1 MSSIPFSNRGARREH
16 RVLSRF
22 PWGIG
27 GIHSTFAAATS
38 KRTAIGNFLRRA
50 FWGWPFLGLVLA
62 TLFAVTAAYQ
72 FDTPYEIR
80 VGGYYDRVYIQ
91 GFHERE
97 TLIPGGETE
106 FRWSR
111 GWASLAFPGV
121 GARDRILAL
130 RLDGTRPAGF
140 PLPEVRLSACGHFL
154 ALVQAGP
161 TWQEY
166 RLWLPA
172 SACAGGTVRLELE
185 TDTFSP
191 ARQGAGNDPRELGVA
206 ISRAVLLPARS
217 PFSPAWPAWDQG
229 GWSLLFII
237 SLYLGFVWL
246 GLKPPWAALL
256 AALPLAP
263 LAWGLAIHR
272 LWTTIYTSRLT
283 TVALLGLFLLP
294 LVGMIF
300 RRLLAWG
307 KVSMG
312 ERPFRF
318 LLAVFW
324 VGFLLKAGGLFY
336 PFSVAIDLRWHLQRA
351 AEIVDGRLAELYR
364 PGAFSESVMPEE
376 WGTEKPLIPYSPFY
390 HLTAAL
396 FFFLPWR
403 PYDTANVLS
412 VLLDLSRP
420 LLLYFLAR
428 RLGLDE
434 RTGVWAGLLYAL
446 LPATFLLHSWGNIPT
461 TTGLWWTLAATC
473 YLVGAWERLRHIRTW
488 AGLVFFLLGALLYY
502 TVAAT
507 FLVVFLGIL
516 LVGLA
521 LNRQERHARPL
532 GAVAL
537 ALLAA
542 LGLATAIYYGQY
554 IGPIAEKTIPRFL
567 ESLRQGG
574 AGLGVRPVSWPEY
587 LLQHLLRLSGLSYGL
602 IGPLAL
608 ALGSTFLRW
617 PEGET
622 RPLRRWVLLA
632 WFGTAL
638 LFFLIGFR
646 VDMVDKEI
654 WFVLPAVAL
663 CAAMALEWLWR
674 RGRAGRVLVIGLLLF
689 LAAASLYT
697 WVFRLSTVTQ
707 EWTAHDARI
716 VGEVAKPGGAT
727 ETPEAGT
734 GSEPWPLPLSRV
746 RKMPRRMALSA
757 PSVEGHGPG
766 RSCRSCRSRATPPLR
781 WGNTTGHRQM
791 GESSEP
797 ALACPR
803 RRC

>member
-1 MSSIPFSNRGARREH
+1 MARSSRIP
-16 RVLSRF
+16 
-22 PWGIG
+22 
-27 GIHSTFAAATS
+27 TFLLGL
-38 KRTAIGNFLRRA
+38 GNFLRRA
-50 FWGWPFLGLVLA
+50 FFGWPFLGLFLA
-62 TLFAVTAAYQ
+62 TLLAVTAAYQ
-72 FDTPYEIR
+72 FDTRYEIE
-80 VGGYYDRVYIQ
+80 VGGYYDRVYVQ

-97 TLIPGGETE
+97 VPASEGETR
-106 FRWSR
+106 FRWSTGR
-111 GWASLAFPGV
+111 ASLVFPGV
-121 GARDRILAL
+121 GARDRILVL
-130 RLDGTRPAGF
+130 RLHGTRPAGF
-140 PLPEVRLSACGHFL
+140 PLPEVRISACGHPL
-154 ALVQAGP
+154 AWVRAGA

-172 SACAGGTVRLELE
+172 TACADGTVIELE
-185 TDTFSP
+185 ADTFSP
-191 ARQGAGNDPRELGVA
+191 ALHGAGSDPRELGVA
-206 ISRAVLLPARS
+206 VSRAALLPAQG
-217 PFSPAWPAWDQG
+217 PFSPAWPAWEQW
-229 GWSLLFII
+229 GWSLLFTL
-237 SLYLGFVWL
+237 SLYLGLVWL
-246 GLKPPWAALL
+246 GLKPPWAAL
-256 AALPLAP
+256 AATLPLLP
-263 LAWGLAIHR
+263 LAWGLAAHR
-272 LWTTIYTSRLT
+272 LWTTIYTSRLA
-283 TVALLGLFLLP
+283 TVALLGLLLLP
-294 LVGMIF
+294 LMGALF
-300 RRLLAWG
+300 RRVLAWG
-307 KVSMG
+307 RVAIG
-312 ERPFRF
+312 EKPFRL

-420 LLLYFLAR
+420 FLLYFLAR

-434 RTGVWAGLLYAL
+434 RTGVWASLLYAL
-446 LPATFLLHSWGNIPT
+446 LPVTFLLHSWGNIPT

-473 YLVGAWERLRHIRTW
+473 YLVGAWERLGHIRTW

-521 LNRQERHARPL
+521 LNGRGLQPRPL

-537 ALLAA
+537 AFLAA
-542 LGLATAIYYGQY
+542 AGLATAIYYGQY
-554 IGPIAEKTIPRFL
+554 IGPIAERTIPRLL

-574 AGLGVRPVSWPEY
+574 VGLGVRPVSWPEY
-587 LLQHLLRLSGLSYGL
+587 LLQHLVRLSGLSYSL
-602 IGPLAL
+602 IVPLAL
-608 ALGSTFLRW
+608 ALGSTFLCW
-617 PEGET
+617 PRGEV
-622 RPLRRWVLLA
+622 RPLRRWILLA

-663 CAAMALEWLWR
+663 CAAVVLERFWR
-674 RGRAGRVLVIGLLLF
+674 WGKVGRALVIAFFLF
-689 LAAASLYT
+689 LLAASLYT
-697 WVFRLSTVTQ
+697 WIFRLSTVTQ

-716 VGEVAKPGGAT
+716 VGEWFEIWKF
-727 ETPEAGT
+727 EIFK
-734 GSEPWPLPLSRV
+734 SRPLPLAVFLNSQESEV
-746 RKMPRRMALSA
+746 FT
-757 PSVEGHGPG
+757 PG
-766 RSCRSCRSRATPPLR
+766 LTKRAGL
-781 WGNTTGHRQM
+781 G
-791 GESSEP
+791 
-797 ALACPR
+797 
-803 RRC
+803 

>member
-1 MSSIPFSNRGARREH
+1 MARSGRIP
-16 RVLSRF
+16 
-22 PWGIG
+22 
-27 GIHSTFAAATS
+27 TFLLGL
-38 KRTAIGNFLRRA
+38 GNFLRRA
-50 FWGWPFLGLVLA
+50 FFGWPFLGLFLA
-62 TLFAVTAAYQ
+62 TLLAAIVAYP
-72 FDTPYEIR
+72 FDTPYEIE
-80 VGGYYDRVYIQ
+80 VGGYYDRVYVQ

-97 TLIPGGETE
+97 TPVSEGETR
-106 FRWSR
+106 FRWSTGR
-111 GWASLAFPGV
+111 ASLVFPGV
-121 GARDRILAL
+121 GDRGRVLVLWLHGA
-130 RLDGTRPAGF
+130 RPAGF
-140 PLPEVRLSACGHFL
+140 LPPEVRISACGHL
-154 ALVQAGP
+154 LTRVRAGS

-172 SACAGGTVRLELE
+172 SACAGGTIRIELE
-185 TDTFSP
+185 ADTFSP
-191 ARQGAGNDPRELGVA
+191 SRHGAGNDPRELGVA
-206 ISRAVLLPARS
+206 VSRAVLLPARG
-217 PFSPAWPAWDQG
+217 PFSLAWPAWDQW
-229 GWSLLFII
+229 GWSLLFAI
-237 SLYLGFVWL
+237 SLYLGFLWI
-246 GLKPPWAALL
+246 GLKPPWAALT
-256 AALPLAP
+256 AALPLLP
-263 LAWGLAIHR
+263 LAWGLAAHR
-272 LWTTIYTSRLT
+272 LWTTIYTSRLA

-294 LVGMIF
+294 LMGALF
-300 RRLLAWG
+300 RRVLAWG
-307 KVSMG
+307 KVSIG
-312 ERPFRF
+312 EKSFRL

-420 LLLYFLAR
+420 LLIYFLAR

-446 LPATFLLHSWGNIPT
+446 LPVTFLLHSWGNIPT

-488 AGLVFFLLGALLYY
+488 AGLVFFLLGAFLYY

-516 LVGLA
+516 LLGLA
-521 LNRQERHARPL
+521 LNGRGLRPRPL

-542 LGLATAIYYGQY
+542 AGLATAIYYGQY
-554 IGPIAEKTIPRFL
+554 IGPIAERTVPRIL

-574 AGLGVRPVSWPEY
+574 VGLGVRPISWPEY
-587 LLQHLLRLSGLSYGL
+587 LLQHLVRLSGLSYSL
-602 IGPLAL
+602 TVPLAL

-617 PEGET
+617 PGGET
-622 RPLRRWVLLA
+622 RLLRRWVLLA

-663 CAAMALEWLWR
+663 CAAVVLERLWYQ
-674 RGRAGRVLVIGLLLF
+674 GKAGRVLVVAILLF
-689 LAAASLYT
+689 LAAAALYT

-716 VGEVAKPGGAT
+716 VGEGFEIWKFEIFKPSNR
-727 ETPEAGT
+727 PF
-734 GSEPWPLPLSRV
+734 SLFS
-746 RKMPRRMALSA
+746 
-757 PSVEGHGPG
+757 
-766 RSCRSCRSRATPPLR
+766 
-781 WGNTTGHRQM
+781 
-791 GESSEP
+791 GEQRFYP
-797 ALACPR
+797 V
-803 RRC
+803 